1 MLSSMTGYGRAEVT
15 RRQITAVVELRS
27 VNNRF
32 LEVSARLPRSL
43 SIRENDIKELIRR
56 RILRGK
62 INATV
67 TIEHQNGEGVP
78 LRVNVQAAGEVHRL
92 LNELRR
98 AAGLREKITLDHLL
112 HFSEV
117 IEQIEAPEADEL
129 EWEVTRDA
137 IEKAVETLHEM
148 RLQEGRELEKD
159 FRQRI
164 GSMEEQIARVEEMS
178 KAQVPAER
186 ERLRA
191 RIGQLLESES
201 VDQGRLE
208 MELALMADRLDVTEE
223 CVRFRSHTKFFVEAF
238 ADGES
243 AGRKLN
249 FLLQEMNRE
258 TNTIGSK
265 SSSAEIAHQVV
276 RVKEELEKIR
286 EQVQNIE

>member
-15 RRQITAVVELRS
+15 RKNITAVAELRS

-43 SIRENDIKELIRR
+43 SIRENEIKELIRR

-67 TIEHQNGEGVP
+67 TVDHQNGEGVP
-78 LRVNVQAAGEVHRL
+78 LRVNAQAAKEIHRL

-98 AAGLREKITLDHLL
+98 AAGLREKITLEHLL

-117 IEQIEAPEADEL
+117 IEQVEAPDADEL
-129 EWEVTRDA
+129 EWEIARDA
-137 IEKAVETLHEM
+137 IEKAADALRDM

-164 GSMEEQIARVEEMS
+164 AFMEGQVVLVEQMS

-186 ERLRA
+186 ERLRG
-191 RIGQLLESES
+191 RIQLLLGSET

-208 MELALMADRLDVTEE
+208 MELAMMADRLDVTEE
-223 CVRFRSHTKFFVEAF
+223 CVRFRSHTKFFLEAF

-265 SSSAEIAHQVV
+265 SASAEIAHEVV
-276 RVKEELEKIR
+276 RVKEELERIR